1 MRLKC
6 ANLADVV
13 RRLGYVI
20 RRGIRTLILVRAV
33 LIHQALLAVT
43 ELQEQ
48 YLRYVV
54 AGRLL
59 VLVINVQLVIQVHL
73 IIAMF
78 TALVMVI
85 AVQMVH
91 INLVIR
97 YVAVVGVV
105 LAGIKENVVMAVV
118 HHHIMYVLK
127 IVIILSV
134 ILL

>member
-1 MRLKC
+1 MQQKC
-6 ANLADVV
+6 VSLADVV
-13 RRLGYVI
+13 LRLGHVI
-20 RRGIRTLILVRAV
+20 KRGIHTLILVRAV

-59 VLVINVQLVIQVHL
+59 VLVINVRLVHQVL
-73 IIAMF
+73 IIIAMF

-85 AVQMVH
+85 VVQMVH

-105 LAGIKENVVMAVV
+105 QVAMMNILDHMI
-118 HHHIMYVLK
+118 H
-127 IVIILSV
+127 VIG
-134 ILL
+134 